1 MMVAVE
7 RSFEEHTA
15 RQRRKESSRRLTVGS
30 SRRRSSKQDIAGMW
44 ISSSAVKVNVKR

>member
-1 MMVAVE
+1 MMVALV

-30 SRRRSSKQDIAGMW
+30 SRSRSSKQDIARDQSVHQLERNS
-44 ISSSAVKVNVKR
+44 I